1 MHRPADFGA
10 GPAQGS
16 LAGGGNHMYVI
27 ALVLLLGGIFLI
39 GISFSIVPIQ
49 ALVFVA
55 GILCVAASLAIPF
68 HFSGSAS
75 HR

>member
-1 MHRPADFGA
+1 
-10 GPAQGS
+10 
-16 LAGGGNHMYVI
+16 MYII
-27 ALVLLLGGIFLI
+27 ALILLLGGIFLV

-55 GILCVAASLAIPF
+55 GILCVAASLAIPV
-68 HFSGSAS
+68 HFSGANS

>member
-1 MHRPADFGA
+1 
-10 GPAQGS
+10 
-16 LAGGGNHMYVI
+16 MYII
-27 ALVLLLGGIFLI
+27 ALILLLGGIFLI

-49 ALVFVA
+49 ALVFIV